1 MSEISPS
8 IADLY
13 RAAANPLRTRTE
25 NIHVQE
31 TPFVSS
37 NHGSDRDEEHTYRS
51 RGGSHKSRGGS
62 TASHRS
68 DDGGTTRLHQA
79 SFAPP
84 FVQTSDPL
92 YQEEETPNLVKSYV
106 SRRSNNV
113 NSRIHTMR
121 ENPYV
126 QEERQREKTH
136 YLHELN
142 RMKMNGSLPSRDY
155 TEEDDVADLAFEC
168 SRIKSNEDM
177 VSMVSFMKD
186 AIKLSTTGVELLN
199 NKFNLLRLSGWSREV
214 TRDMER
220 YNRPLSK
227 IYQRYWR
234 KGSVSPFIELAF
246 LLGGSLVVHHFKN
259 LLMGGG
265 STAPPP
271 AAAQSTPAPSR
282 NVPFNFPPAATAP
295 APPRAANTA
304 APKRPPMRR
313 PMRAAKPAVS
323 KAQPPEN
330 LIEQILQGQHAHQFS
345 QEASVSAPGGMM
357 AAKLGGM
364 AAMGGMMGGNVGMV
378 VIDVQ
383 QGGPRRNMSVPEV
396 EVVEENSLPALSN
409 NGLEE
414 HRIDIREVAE
424 DNIQMSSGTNGLSFD
439 MA

>member
-37 NHGSDRDEEHTYRS
+37 SHGSDREEEDASHRS
-51 RGGSHKSRGGS
+51 RGES

-68 DDGGTTRLHQA
+68 NNNEG
-79 SFAPP
+79 FPPP
-84 FVQTSDPL
+84 FVPTSNRS
-92 YQEEETPNLVKSYV
+92 YHQEEEEETPNLVQSYV
-106 SRRSNNV
+106 SRRSRNA
-113 NSRIHTMR
+113 NSRIHDMR
-121 ENPYV
+121 QNPFV
-126 QEERQREKTH
+126 QEERRREKTH

-142 RMKMNGSLPSRDY
+142 RMKMNGSLPSRNY

-214 TRDMER
+214 TRDMDR

-265 STAPPP
+265 SNAPP
-271 AAAQSTPAPSR
+271 AATAPSTPAPSR
-282 NVPFNFPPAATAP
+282 NVPFNFAPASQTANNATAP
-295 APPRAANTA
+295 KRA
-304 APKRPPMRR
+304 PMRR
-313 PMRAAKPAVS
+313 PMRAPTKPAVT

-345 QEASVSAPGGMM
+345 QEASVPAPGGM
-357 AAKLGGM
+357 AAKVGDM
-364 AAMGGMMGGNVGMV
+364 AAMGEMMGGNVGMV

-383 QGGPRRNMSVPEV
+383 RGGPRRNMSVPEV
-396 EVVEENSLPALSN
+396 EVVEENSLPALSM

-414 HRIDIREVAE
+414 HRIDIQDAGE
-424 DNIQMSSGTNGLSFD
+424 NIQMSSGTNGLSFD